1 MQQRWKN
8 NIGLG
13 VSTAKARK
21 ERGLV
26 MTTTLISRST
36 TYKHACNDKF
46 KY

>member
-8 NIGLG
+8 NIGLH
-13 VSTAKARK
+13 VSTAKAKK

-26 MTTTLISRST
+26 MTMTLISRST
-36 TYKHACNDKF
+36 TYKHYCKDKF